1 MQRFIKAAEVWRLAP
16 EAGLLEFGDGWTD
29 GVPQFH
35 VTSRAM
41 CFGRAEGLP
50 GQAWDEGHPVL
61 LKQFEGT
68 RFRRARAAREAGLHC
83 AVAVPFFVHDRLT
96 SVLVL
101 FCGEPDGQSGAIELW
116 RNDPRVT
123 GDMLLVD
130 GHYGALPDASGIAF
144 EAASRDTFL
153 PRGGGLPGLAWQRGA
168 AVLID
173 DLAASPRFVRADEA
187 RAAGIERGLAIPCAT
202 TADDAWVLALLSTR
216 GQPVASRVEVF
227 APEESGTSAG
237 TAARPPTQLQRVLG
251 HCETDGPLP
260 AGVAVALDGGPV
272 GDAFVNGMPTIT
284 ADLAAA
290 PCAICADAAAAGC
303 LAMVAVPV
311 ICDGAVVEV
320 VLLYL

>member
-1 MQRFIKAAEVWRLAP
+1 MQRFIKAAEVWVLAP
-16 EAGLLEFGDGWTD
+16 EAGLLEFGQGWTD
-29 GVPQFH
+29 GVPRFH
-35 VTSRAM
+35 EMSRAM

-50 GQAWDEGHPVL
+50 GQAWDEGHPLL

-68 RFRRARAAREAGLHC
+68 SFRRTAAAHEAGLRC
-83 AVAVPFFVHDRLT
+83 AVAVPFFVHERLT

-101 FCGEPDGQSGAIELW
+101 FCGEPDAQSGAIELW
-116 RNDPRVT
+116 RNNPRVT
-123 GDMLLVD
+123 GDMVLVD
-130 GHYGALPDASGIAF
+130 GHYGGALSGGF

-173 DLAASPRFVRADEA
+173 DLAASSRFVRADEA

-216 GQPVASRVEVF
+216 DKPVASRVETF
-227 APEESGTSAG
+227 APDESG
-237 TAARPPTQLQRVLG
+237 TQLQRVLG

-260 AGVAVALDGGPV
+260 ADVSVPLGAAQGPI
-272 GDAFVNGMPTIT
+272 GDAFVHGIPTIT
-284 ADLAAA
+284 ADLARQPGAVCIA
-290 PCAICADAAAAGC
+290 AAAAGC
-303 LAMVAVPV
+303 RVMVAVPV

>member
-1 MQRFIKAAEVWRLAP
+1 MQRFIKAAEVWVLAP
-16 EAGLLEFGDGWTD
+16 DAGLLEFGAGWTD

-35 VTSRAM
+35 EMSRAM

-50 GQAWDEGHPVL
+50 GQAWDEGHPLL

-68 RFRRARAAREAGLHC
+68 RFRRTQAAHEAGLRC
-83 AVAVPFFVHDRLT
+83 AVAVPFFVQDRLT

-101 FCGEPDGQSGAIELW
+101 FCGEPDQHSGAIELW
-116 RNDPRVT
+116 RNNPRVT
-123 GDMLLVD
+123 GDMVLVD
-130 GHYGALPDASGIAF
+130 GHYGALPADF

-173 DLAASPRFVRADEA
+173 DLAASSRFVRADEA

-216 GQPVASRVEVF
+216 EQPVASRVEAF
-227 APEESGTSAG
+227 APDDGG
-237 TAARPPTQLQRVLG
+237 TQLQRLLG
-251 HCETDGPLP
+251 HCETEGPLA
-260 AGVAVALDGGPV
+260 AGAAVPLGEGQGPI
-272 GDAFVNGMPTIT
+272 GDAFVYGIPTIT
-284 ADLAAA
+284 SNLRDA
-290 PCAICADAAAAGC
+290 PCEICAAAAAAGC
-303 LAMVAVPV
+303 RMMIAVPV
-311 ICDGAVVEV
+311 ICDGGVAEV